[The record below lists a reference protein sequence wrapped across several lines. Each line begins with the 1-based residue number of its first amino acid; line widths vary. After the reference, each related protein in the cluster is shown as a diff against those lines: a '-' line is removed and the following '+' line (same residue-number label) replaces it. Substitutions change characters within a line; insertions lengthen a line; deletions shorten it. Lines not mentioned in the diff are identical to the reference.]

1 MEYLLRVHWLPV
13 AVSYLEAVDRR
24 KNFKRLCVLYP
35 KDFKAPES
43 ARRQMRDR
51 RLWEVAGTVSQ
62 S

>member
-51 RLWEVAGTVSQ
+51 RL
-62 S
+62 